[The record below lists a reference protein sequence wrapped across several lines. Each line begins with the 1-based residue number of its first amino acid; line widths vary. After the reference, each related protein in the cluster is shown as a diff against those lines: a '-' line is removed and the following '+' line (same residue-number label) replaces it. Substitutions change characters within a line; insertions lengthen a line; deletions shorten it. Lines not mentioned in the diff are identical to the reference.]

1 MERHPPPKTLPRR
14 LIPRLNANILLY
26 KPRESCSEA
35 SLLRSSEQQASEG
48 TPTLWGGR
56 PVSLD
61 SNWARTGQAAAGS
74 RPAATMLSD
83 RSALQ
88 VINGPG
94 GAAVSEPQPIGPVSG
109 SRSRRPLSRP
119 ASVAQPPWGAQ
130 APLCNRALVQWAGYR
145 ASPDWQKWQE
155 LDTSRCTSAGQQVAL
170 EASGHL
176 CPALGTTSPD
186 KLSWVCPNRA
196 GMAEMSKELVANE
209 SMRSL

>member
-1 MERHPPPKTLPRR
+1 MERHPPQTLPRR

-119 ASVAQPPWGAQ
+119 ASVAQPPWGAP